1 MTVTNVAALSLGV
14 VEREATETKRAWSA
28 LDFVVV
34 GESSSR
40 RTFID
45 RQKEAAL
52 LNEVRTIC
60 SEWGSSFLFD
70 GEVSANGAVKITAVY
85 DSL

>member
-1 MTVTNVAALSLGV
+1 MTVLNVSALSLGV
-14 VEREATETKRAWSA
+14 VEREATETKKAWSA

-40 RTFID
+40 RAFID
-45 RQKEAAL
+45 RQQDAAL
-52 LNEVRTIC
+52 LNEVRTLC

-70 GEVSANGAVKITAVY
+70 GEVSATGTVKVTAVHA
-85 DSL
+85 SK